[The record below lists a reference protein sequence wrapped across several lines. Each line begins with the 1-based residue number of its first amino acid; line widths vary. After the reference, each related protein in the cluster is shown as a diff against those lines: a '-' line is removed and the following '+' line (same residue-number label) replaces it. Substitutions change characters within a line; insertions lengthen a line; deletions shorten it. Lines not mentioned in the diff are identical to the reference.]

1 MLLQIVVLLTLVG
14 VVIWGILR
22 WIADALRDEIDCASK
37 MPSSL
42 AQFFNDSAFV
52 GLLSSKRA
60 D

>member
-1 MLLQIVVLLTLVG
+1 MT
-14 VVIWGILR
+14 VIEIKPQTHARAVRERRACGL
-22 WIADALRDEIDCASK
+22 IDCASR

-52 GLLSSKRA
+52 GLLPSKQA